1 MFSTCTTNISQSLA
15 RRSSVHSASD
25 SLIFRD
31 CIYSYKGQTSSTAIS
46 PQNFLWSCVTS
57 ANPEVISLSLL
68 NSGLSDLAVVSWLRG
83 SAPERC
89 LSFLKRSGAHKLT
102 HKHTSTGTRAAAR
115 IHRCT
120 HSFLAPHCCFQ
131 QGPLKVF
138 SPTCCDDDVNGKRK
152 ALHLWN

>member
-1 MFSTCTTNISQSLA
+1 MSQSLA

-31 CIYSYKGQTSSTAIS
+31 CIYSYKGQSSSTAIS

-57 ANPEVISLSLL
+57 ANPEVISLSLSLL
-68 NSGLSDLAVVSWLRG
+68 NPGLSDLAVVSWLMGISPWKRF
-83 SAPERC
+83 
-89 LSFLKRSGAHKLT
+89 LSFLKRSGAHKPT
-102 HKHTSTGTRAAAR
+102 DKHVSTETQADAR

>member
-1 MFSTCTTNISQSLA
+1 MFSTCTTTISQSLA

-57 ANPEVISLSLL
+57 SNPEVISLSLFWT
-68 NSGLSDLAVVSWLRG
+68 LAYQTWQIQG
-83 SAPERC
+83 SVPEKF
-89 LSFLKRSGAHKLT
+89 LSFLKRSGGHKLT
-102 HKHTSTGTRAAAR
+102 HKHTSTETHADAR
-115 IHRCT
+115 FHRCT
-120 HSFLAPHCCFQ
+120 HSFLALHCCFQ

-138 SPTCCDDDVNGKRK
+138 SLTCCDDDVNGKRK
-152 ALHLWN
+152 VFHLWN